1 MFKQTVTAQRSA
13 RPLHRARTIALMTTA
28 AIALLAGTSAT
39 AVAKTTLL
47 VYTAL
52 EDEQL
57 KPYADAFEQ
66 ANPDIEIK
74 WVRDSTGVIT
84 AKILA
89 EKNNPQADAIWG
101 LAATSIAKF
110 ESDGMLLPYA
120 PKNLPAMSAAYR
132 DPKSPP
138 NWFGMDV
145 WGATICFNT
154 AAAAEQHLPK
164 PQSWQDL
171 TKPVYK
177 GKIVMAD
184 PASSGTGYF
193 DVTAWLQLFG
203 EQGGWQF
210 MDALDKNIAQ
220 YNHSGSAP
228 CTMAAS
234 GEYPIGISFEYRAAT
249 LKAQGAPIDLVF
261 PKEGLGWDLE
271 AFAIMKNTTKLD
283 AAKKLADFASSRE
296 ANSLYAR
303 SYAITAVPGTAKPL
317 PNVPANYAS
326 LLVKNDFTWAANN
339 RAKILAQWA
348 QRYSSKS
355 ETRQ

>member
-1 MFKQTVTAQRSA
+1 MFKHSVTPQRSA
-13 RPLHRARTIALMTTA
+13 SPLHGVFSIALMTTT
-28 AIALLAGTSAT
+28 AIALLVGSTVKAE
-39 AVAKTTLL
+39 AKTTLL

-57 KPYADAFEQ
+57 KPYADAFER
-66 ANPDIEIK
+66 AYPDIEIK

-89 EKNNPQADAIWG
+89 EKNNPQADVIWG

-120 PKNLPAMSAAYR
+120 PKNLSAMSAEYR
-132 DPKSPP
+132 DPKTPP

-154 AAAAEQHLPK
+154 VAAAEQHLPK

-171 TKPVYK
+171 TKPIYK
-177 GKIVMAD
+177 GKIIMAD

-203 EQGGWQF
+203 EQGGWQY

-234 GEYPIGISFEYRAAT
+234 GEYPVGISFEYRAAT

-296 ANSLYAR
+296 ANMLYGK
-303 SYAITAVPGTAKPL
+303 SYAITAVPGTASPL
-317 PNVPANYAS
+317 PNVPANYAN

-355 ETRQ
+355 EAAQ

>member
-1 MFKQTVTAQRSA
+1 MFRLNSTT
-13 RPLHRARTIALMTTA
+13 LHSVPALHGVRTIALLTTVA
-28 AIALLAGTSAT
+28 VALLAGSTAT

-57 KPYADAFEQ
+57 KPYQDAFEQ

-89 EKNNPQADAIWG
+89 EKNNPQADVIWG

-110 ESDGMLLPYA
+110 ESDNMLLPYA
-120 PKNLPAMSAAYR
+120 PKNLSAVSATYR

-154 AAAAEQHLPK
+154 VAAAEQHLPK

-203 EQGGWQF
+203 EQGGWQY

-261 PKEGLGWDLE
+261 PAEGLGWDLE
-271 AFAIMKNTTKLD
+271 AFAIMKNATKLD
-283 AAKKLADFASSRE
+283 AAKKLADFAASRD
-296 ANSLYAR
+296 ANLLYAK
-303 SYAITAVPGTAKPL
+303 SYAITAVSGTAKPL
-317 PNVPANYAS
+317 PNIPANYAG

-339 RAKILAQWA
+339 RAKILAQWS
-348 QRYSSKS
+348 QRYSAKS
-355 ETRQ
+355 EKKQ

>member
-1 MFKQTVTAQRSA
+1 MSHTATMR
-13 RPLHRARTIALMTTA
+13 RVRTFT
-28 AIALLAGTSAT
+28 LLATTTVAMLIGSPAT
-39 AVAKTTLL
+39 AVAKTSLL

-57 KPYADAFEQ
+57 KPYKDAFEK
-66 ANPDIEIK
+66 ANPDIEIN

-84 AKILA
+84 AKLMA

-101 LAATSIAKF
+101 LAATSVAKF
-110 ESDGMLLPYA
+110 EQDNMLLPYA
-120 PKNLPAMSAAYR
+120 PKNLAAIGAAYR

-138 NWFGMDV
+138 AWIGMDV
-145 WGATICFNT
+145 WGATVCFNT
-154 AAAAEQHLPK
+154 VAAEEQHLPK

-171 TKPVYK
+171 TKPIYK

-184 PASSGTGYF
+184 PASSGTGFF

-203 EQGGWQF
+203 EQGGWQY

-234 GEYPIGISFEYRAAT
+234 GEYPIGISFEYRAST

-271 AFAIMKNTTKLD
+271 AFAIMKNTKKVD
-283 AAKKLADFASSRE
+283 AAKKLADFVSSRE
-296 ANSLYAR
+296 ANQMYGGN
-303 SYAITAVPGTAKPL
+303 YAITAIAGTAKPL
-317 PNVPANYAS
+317 PNIPANYEK
-326 LLVKNDFTWAANN
+326 LLVKNDFTWAATN
-339 RAKILAQWA
+339 RGKILAEWSR
-348 QRYSSKS
+348 RYSAKS
-355 ETRQ
+355 EKK

>member
-1 MFKQTVTAQRSA
+1 MFRLNSIC
-13 RPLHRARTIALMTTA
+13 LHRARTVALLGTA
-28 AIALLAGTSAT
+28 AVAMLFGSTT
-39 AVAKTTLL
+39 MAVAKTTLL

-57 KPYADAFEQ
+57 QPYKDAFEK

-110 ESDGMLLPYA
+110 ESDNMLLPYA
-120 PKNLPAMSAAYR
+120 PKNLSTISATYR

-138 NWFGMDV
+138 SWFGMDV

-164 PQSWQDL
+164 PQSWKDL

-177 GKIVMAD
+177 GKIIMAD

-203 EQGGWQF
+203 EQGGWQY
-210 MDALDKNIAQ
+210 MDALDKNVAQ

-261 PKEGLGWDLE
+261 PSEGLGWDLE
-271 AFAIMKNTTKLD
+271 AFAIMKNTTKVD
-283 AAKKLADFASSRE
+283 AAKKLADFAASRE
-296 ANSLYAR
+296 ANQLYGQ
-303 SYAITAVPGTAKPL
+303 SYAITAVPGTAKAL
-317 PNVPANYAS
+317 PNVPTNYQS
-326 LLVKNDFTWAANN
+326 MLVKNDFTWAANH
-339 RAKILAQWA
+339 RSQILAQWS

-355 ETRQ
+355 EAKQ